1 MAELKAKIKEILQ
14 GWKNHLIKPTPSV
27 NILADTRMQIC
38 KRCVLNIGNF
48 CSKNKEAYALTKF
61 MYNGET
67 RSPGIK
73 YKGCGCYLPAKT
85 KSPTSS
91 CPLGKW

>member
-1 MAELKAKIKEILQ
+1 
-14 GWKNHLIKPTPSV
+14 
-27 NILADTRMQIC
+27 
-38 KRCVLNIGNF
+38 
-48 CSKNKEAYALTKF
+48 
-61 MYNGET
+61 MYNGEQ
-67 RSPGIK
+67 RSPGYK

>member
-1 MAELKAKIKEILQ
+1 MAELRAKIKEIIQ
-14 GWKNHLIKPTPSV
+14 GWKNHLSNAPIDIARLS
-27 NILADTRMQIC
+27 DTRMQIC
-38 KRCVLNIGNF
+38 GRCSLNIGNF
-48 CSKNKEAYALTKF
+48 CSKNKEGYALTKF
-61 MYNGET
+61 MYNGEE
-67 RSPGIK
+67 RFPGYK